1 MPTDTAIAPE
11 VHEPAAGDAMPA
23 ETGASAK
30 NGSDGDLEYEVEFA
44 TPFGKLEFEFEP
56 IARKK
61 KKDEER
67 RAQAEQRAAR
77 KAAEAAKKIQAR
89 AAKRGRGLLGNLL
102 IILLVMAVIG
112 ALVAVAY
119 WLFAR
124 PGDEDEA
131 IPAEFSKGE
140 PEPAP
145 QGFAAKARKR
155 IGEAVRAGRRASR
168 QAQRE
173 QERKYREYAGER

>member
-1 MPTDTAIAPE
+1 MPTETTATE
-11 VHEPAAGDAMPA
+11 VHEPAAGDAMPPD
-23 ETGASAK
+23 TGAASAK
-30 NGSDGDLEYEVEFA
+30 DGGDGDLEYEVEFA

-56 IARKK
+56 IARKR

-77 KAAEAAKKIQAR
+77 KTAELAKKAQAR
-89 AAKRGRGLLGNLL
+89 AAKRGRGLLGNLV

-145 QGFAAKARKR
+145 QGLAAKARKR
-155 IGEAVRAGRRASR
+155 IGEAVRAGRHASR

>member
-1 MPTDTAIAPE
+1 MPTDTTTAPE
-11 VHEPAAGDAMPA
+11 VRESAAEDAMPA
-23 ETGASAK
+23 DAGAASAK
-30 NGSDGDLEYEVEFA
+30 GRDDGDLEYEVEFA

-67 RAQAEQRAAR
+67 RAQAEHRAAR
-77 KAAEAAKKIQAR
+77 KAAAAAKKAGT
-89 AAKRGRGLLGNLL
+89 AKHGRGLLGNLV

-131 IPAEFSKGE
+131 IPPEFAKGE
-140 PEPAP
+140 PEPEP
-145 QGFAAKARKR
+145 QGFTAKARKR
-155 IGEAVRAGRRASR
+155 IGDAVRAGRRASR
-168 QAQRE
+168 EAQRE
-173 QERKYREYAGER
+173 QERKFREYAGER

>member
-1 MPTDTAIAPE
+1 MPTDTPTAPE
-11 VHEPAAGDAMPA
+11 ARASAPDDAMPA
-23 ETGASAK
+23 DADAASAK
-30 NGSDGDLEYEVEFA
+30 SGGDGDLEYEVEFA

-77 KAAEAAKKIQAR
+77 KAAEAAKKLR
-89 AAKRGRGLLGNLL
+89 TTKGGRGLLGNLM

-119 WLFAR
+119 WLFAH

-131 IPAEFSKGE
+131 IPPEFAKGE
-140 PEPAP
+140 PESAP

-155 IGEAVRAGRRASR
+155 IGDAVRAGRRASR